1 MRVVV
6 TGAAGRLGRAVVGL
20 LAGRGIDLLAVDR
33 EPVHSPG
40 VQALRA
46 DLCDLGQA
54 YGALA
59 GAGAVVHLAA
69 IPAPVGRPPEEV
81 YRTNILSTFNVF
93 EAAANLGI
101 RRVVYASSVSAL
113 GFPWQHR
120 WSEPLYLPIDETHP
134 LLPQDAYG
142 LSKAQGEGIAE
153 AYCRREAGSAASLRF
168 STVLTEGAYDPLL
181 AGVRR
186 DPGTSA
192 QLLWSYV
199 DLRDAAW
206 ACHLA
211 LEASFDGHV
220 PLFITATDTTSELPS
235 DTLLDRYYPGVPR
248 RRPLWDAP
256 PLAEHWSLLDG
267 TRAREVIGY
276 RPEYTWRQVLAEQS
290 DRADGPP

>member
-20 LAGRGIDLLAVDR
+20 LAGRGVDLLAVDR
-33 EPVHSPG
+33 EPMHSPG
-40 VQALRA
+40 VHALRA
-46 DLCDLGQA
+46 DLCDLGQV
-54 YGALA
+54 YGALV
-59 GAGAVVHLAA
+59 GAGAVIHLAA
-69 IPAPVGRPPEEV
+69 IPTPVGRPPEEV

-93 EAAANLGI
+93 EAAAVLGI

-120 WSEPLYLPIDETHP
+120 WSEPLYLPIDEAHP

-142 LSKAQGEGIAE
+142 LSKTQGEGIAE
-153 AYCRREAGSAASLRF
+153 AYCRRGAGSAASLRF
-168 STVLTEGAYDPLL
+168 STVLAEDAYEPLL

-186 DPGTSA
+186 DPGASA

-211 LEASFDGHV
+211 LEAPFDGHV
-220 PLFITATDTTSELPS
+220 PLFITASDTTAELPTE
-235 DTLLDRYYPGVPR
+235 TLVDRYYPGMPR
-248 RRPLWDAP
+248 RQPLWDAP
-256 PLAEHWSLLDG
+256 PLAEHWSLLDC
-267 TRAREVIGY
+267 TRAREVLGY
-276 RPEYTWRQVLAEQS
+276 RPEYTWRQVLAEQPA
-290 DRADGPP
+290 RADL